1 MIKRSIQEED
11 IVRASLPARL
21 HLSQASYLNKSISR
35 QKKKEEDITLIN
47 TYALNIVAPKY
58 MQQRLADEKGE
69 IDRNTITVR
78 DFNTP
83 LTSIDRYSRQ
93 KINKATETLNDTIE
107 QLDFI
112 DIFWTL
118 HPKKKKQN
126 IHSFQVHMEDS
137 RGLTT
142 YWGTK
147 LTSTNLRV

>member
-1 MIKRSIQEED
+1 MG
-11 IVRASLPARL
+11 RASLPARL

-83 LTSIDRYSRQ
+83 PTSIERYSRQ
-93 KINKATETLNDTIE
+93 KIIKATETLNDTIE